1 MRKNGKKKKEIEAHS
16 VVDTFLYYR
25 PSSSTKSFSP
35 QYLCARTVSLLHSTL
50 SSCRNSRPETSKPA
64 TPTSS
69 SLPTFARHFSSGT
82 LARQSYSPFRHYVR
96 PGCSIPSIWPRYI
109 KSSFLSSLSLFLRC
123 FLLLYCT
130 APPHPFLRASLTL
143 SVLRQSRQ
151 VRLESVCSVE
161 NSNGEKSEGQR
172 RLCFWSVNSRN
183 STRMWIPVEGKPRL
197 SRARR
202 LIIFF
207 VERLAI

>member
-1 MRKNGKKKKEIEAHS
+1 M
-16 VVDTFLYYR
+16 VDTFLSYR

-35 QYLCARTVSLLHSTL
+35 QYLCACTVSLLHSTL
-50 SSCRNSRPETSKPA
+50 SSCRNSRPGTSKPV
-64 TPTSS
+64 TPTPS

-109 KSSFLSSLSLFLRC
+109 RSSFLSSLSFFLPC

-161 NSNGEKSEGQR
+161 NSKGEKSQG
-172 RLCFWSVNSRN
+172 
-183 STRMWIPVEGKPRL
+183 
-197 SRARR
+197 
-202 LIIFF
+202 
-207 VERLAI
+207 